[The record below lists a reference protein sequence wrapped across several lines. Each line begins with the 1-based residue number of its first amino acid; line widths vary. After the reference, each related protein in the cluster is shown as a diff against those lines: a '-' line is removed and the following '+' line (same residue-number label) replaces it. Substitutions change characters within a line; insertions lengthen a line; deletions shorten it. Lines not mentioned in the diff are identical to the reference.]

1 MNKYFKNNKYFSLL
15 NYIIEYSI
23 LGLAFFLALNQDIAS
38 GFLLTGTLAYLIK
51 LSCFKDVK
59 FKYSIVDLPIA
70 LLVVF
75 SAISILVSVDKFFS
89 FYNCYNL
96 LGRYVL
102 TYY

>member
-59 FKYSIVDLPIA
+59 FKYSIVANLFHQNLIFN
-70 LLVVF
+70 LFFYLYEK
-75 SAISILVSVDKFFS
+75 DKKI
-89 FYNCYNL
+89 
-96 LGRYVL
+96 
-102 TYY
+102 